1 MRLSRLALVLATLL
15 TLAACGGD
23 EPEEAEIPRPASTLR
38 PRADTTMGDTTAA
51 RAPGQPGAQAGRPG
65 QPGGE
70 PGAQPGRTA
79 PAGGE
84 SARAGGEAGQPS
96 ARAGQPSGG
105 ATAPAPGQ
113 RLYTIQVAAFT
124 SPDSARK
131 WTGRLNSLSLPVWTS
146 MVELG
151 GTTYY
156 RVRVGAVPTVS
167 EARRLGSM
175 LSQRFEWPVWVAPVT
190 PADRLPD
197 GAVEST
203 RRVLE
208 GD

>member
-1 MRLSRLALVLATLL
+1 MRLSRFALVVATL

-23 EPEEAEIPRPASTLR
+23 EPEETEIPRPASTMR
-38 PRADTTMGDTTAA
+38 PRVDTMVGDTTA
-51 RAPGQPGAQAGRPG
+51 RAPGQPGAQTARPG
-65 QPGGE
+65 QQGGQTGQAAPGGGE
-70 PGAQPGRTA
+70 SGQPGRQ
-79 PAGGE
+79 
-84 SARAGGEAGQPS
+84 AGQPS
-96 ARAGQPSGG
+96 GAAGQPSGG
-105 ATAPAPGQ
+105 ATAPASG

-124 SPDSARK
+124 SADSARK
-131 WTGRLNSLSLPVWTS
+131 WTGRLNSLDLPVWTS
-146 MVELG
+146 MAELG

-156 RVRVGAVPTVS
+156 RVRVGAVPTVA

-190 PADRLPD
+190 PSDRMPE

-203 RRVLE
+203 RRVLG